1 MNKVVYLGTTLNC
14 AACRI
19 QERILEEVL
28 EDRSDV
34 CLKVCDYLELP
45 DFIQTNV
52 LLEDFPVIV
61 FIKDEIIKYTVVGTL
76 SAKKIKRLME
86 DIEF

>member
-1 MNKVVYLGTTLNC
+1 MNKTVYLGTTLNC

-19 QERILEEVL
+19 QEQILGEVL
-28 EDRSDV
+28 EDRPDV

-45 DFIQTNV
+45 KFIQTNV
-52 LLEDFPVIV
+52 LLEDFPITV
-61 FIKDEIIKYTVVGTL
+61 FIKDEIIIYIVVGTL
-76 SAKKIKRLME
+76 SARKIKRLIE